1 MEQETRTD
9 HRILV
14 TFSTTAGD
22 LTDEFPV
29 NQPLHALKREVMA
42 RLKLD
47 PSQADQ
53 FVVTLDGNPL
63 DESKSLGA
71 LGVAEKAVL
80 VIERR
85 DVVKI

>member
-1 MEQETRTD
+1 MAENHIE
-9 HRILV
+9 V

-22 LTDEFPV
+22 LTGLFPV
-29 NQPLHALKREVMA
+29 NEPVHALKREVMA
-42 RLKLD
+42 KLKLD

-71 LGVAEKAVL
+71 LGVAEKALL

-85 DVVKI
+85 EVVKV

>member
-1 MEQETRTD
+1 MAEN
-9 HRILV
+9 RIEV

-22 LTDEFPV
+22 LTELFAL

-47 PSQADQ
+47 ASQADH
-53 FVVTLDGNPL
+53 FVVTLAGNPL

-85 DVVKI
+85 EVVKI

>member
-1 MEQETRTD
+1 MNKL
-9 HRILV
+9 HL

-22 LTDEFPV
+22 LEEDFST
-29 NQPLHALKREVMA
+29 NQPVHALKREVMG

-53 FVVTLDGNPL
+53 FLVTLDGNPL
-63 DESKSLGA
+63 DEAKTLGE
-71 LGVAEKAVL
+71 LGVPQDAVL

-85 DVVKI
+85 EAVKI